1 MIADVS
7 IFMAFTAGIISF
19 LSPCVLPLIPGYISF
34 ISGTSLRDSGTEDIN
49 TLYAK
54 GINPVVILNSL
65 FFIAGFSIVFVL
77 LGASAT
83 WVGAFI
89 ASRISI
95 ITKIAGLIIL
105 FFGLFK
111 MGLFQF
117 LFFYKEVTF
126 QVTNRKYGLAG
137 ALIIGAAFAL
147 GWTPCIGPILG
158 AILVYA
164 STLEHIHQGILL
176 LLFYSLGMGLPFLL
190 AAVGINY
197 FLIMFKRIKHHLGL
211 IEKIS
216 GFIMVILGILI
227 FTNKL
232 FVIAGYLNFLNV
244 FAL

>member
-1 MIADVS
+1 
-7 IFMAFTAGIISF
+7 MAFSAGILSF

-34 ISGTSLRDSGTEDIN
+34 ISGTSLVESRREAADIVITER
-49 TLYAK
+49 
-54 GINPVVILNSL
+54 INPVVILNSL

-89 ASRISI
+89 TSRISI
-95 ITKIAGLIIL
+95 LTKIAGLIIL

-111 MGLFQF
+111 MGLLRF
-117 LFFYKEVTF
+117 LFFYKEVKF
-126 QVTNRKYGLAG
+126 QITNRKYGLAG
-137 ALIIGAAFAL
+137 SLIIGAAFAL

-164 STLEHIHQGILL
+164 STLKHINQGIML

-190 AAVGINY
+190 TAFGINY
-197 FLIMFKRIKHHLGL
+197 FLRAFKRIKHHLGL

-216 GFIMVILGILI
+216 GFIMVVLGILI

-232 FVIAGYLNFLNV
+232 FVIAGYLTFLNS
-244 FAL
+244 FAM

>member
-1 MIADVS
+1 MIDDVS
-7 IFMAFTAGIISF
+7 ILMAFSAGIVSF

-34 ISGTSLRDSGTEDIN
+34 ISGTSLGDSEANDVD

-83 WVGAFI
+83 WMGVFI
-89 ASRISI
+89 TSKISML
-95 ITKIAGLIIL
+95 TKIAGLIIL

-111 MGLFQF
+111 MGLLRF
-117 LFFYKEVTF
+117 LFFYKEAKF
-126 QVTNRKYGLAG
+126 QITNRKYGLAG
-137 ALIIGAAFAL
+137 ALVIGAAFAL

-164 STLEHIHQGILL
+164 STLKHVNQGIML
-176 LLFYSLGMGLPFLL
+176 LLFYSVGMGLPFLL
-190 AAVGINY
+190 TALGINY
-197 FLIMFKRIKHHLGL
+197 FLRMFKRIKHHLGL
-211 IEKIS
+211 IEKVS
-216 GFIMVILGILI
+216 GFIMVILGVLI
-227 FTNKL
+227 YTNKL
-232 FVIAGYLNFLNV
+232 FLITGYLNFLNI

>member
-1 MIADVS
+1 MIDDVS
-7 IFMAFTAGIISF
+7 IFMAFSAGIISF

-34 ISGTSLRDSGTEDIN
+34 ISGTSLEELGAGDVDG
-49 TLYAK
+49 LYTK
-54 GINPVVILNSL
+54 GINPAVILNSL

-83 WVGAFI
+83 WVGALI
-89 ASRISI
+89 TSRISI
-95 ITKIAGLIIL
+95 LTKIAGLIIL

-111 MGLFQF
+111 MGLLQF
-117 LFFYKEVTF
+117 LFFYREVKF
-126 QVTNRKYGLAG
+126 QVTNRRYGLFG
-137 ALIIGAAFAL
+137 ALIIGSAFAL

-164 STLEHIHQGILL
+164 STLKHVNQGIML

-190 AAVGINY
+190 TAFGINY
-197 FLIMFKRIKHHLGL
+197 FLRMFKRIKNHLGL

-216 GFIMVILGILI
+216 GLIMVILGILI
-227 FTNKL
+227 LTNKL
-232 FVIAGYLNFLNV
+232 FVIAGYLNFLNF